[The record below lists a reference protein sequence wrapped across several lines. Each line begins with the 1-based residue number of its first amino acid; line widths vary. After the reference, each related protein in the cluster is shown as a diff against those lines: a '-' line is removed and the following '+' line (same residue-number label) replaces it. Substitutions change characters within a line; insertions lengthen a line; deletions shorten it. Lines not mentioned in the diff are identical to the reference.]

1 MLQKGD
7 PKFDSF
13 SLNSNTKKLIV
24 GAGPGNHSPKSKKEL
39 NSTVSKPDNSGFS
52 LSTQSSS
59 FLGTSK
65 PHKVKWSPIINPLHA
80 MLPIK
85 GATSSNCLLNLQF
98 VHALLNLSISFY
110 TLLPIT
116 TFNSLIL
123 FSYRKQHFHKIKTMV
138 SKPGGSYGHG
148 SFSPIKIFILV
159 FLISIFHKADSGCNN
174 SVTTPLVSLPPHEIF
189 SSLQTLP
196 LDGYFSIRDNGDAAK
211 DFGNIHHFPPLAV
224 LHPKTV
230 SDISRTLKHIF
241 EFGLGSELKVVA
253 RGHGHSLQGQA
264 QAQGGLVIN
273 MESLQGPEIRVHN
286 GEFPYVDVSGGEL
299 WINILHETLK
309 YGLAPKSW
317 TDYLHLTVGGTLSNA
332 GISGQAFRHGPQI
345 NNIFQLEVVTGKG
358 EVVTCSANRNADLF
372 YGVLGGLGQFGI
384 ITRARI
390 SLEPAPKLVKWIRV
404 LYSEFSIFTR
414 DQEYLISLKN
424 TFDYIEG
431 FVIKN
436 RTGILNNWRSSF
448 DPKDPLQAGQFNS
461 DGKTFYC
468 LEMAKYFNP
477 DEAEVMNQ
485 SVDQLLSEL
494 NYIPSTLFFS
504 QVSYVEFL
512 DRVHVSEKKLRA
524 KGLWEVPHP
533 WLNLLIPRRKIH
545 DFVEQV
551 FGNILKDTSNGPI
564 LIYPVNQT
572 RWNSKTSLVTPEEDV
587 FYLVA
592 FLSSAVPFSTG
603 SNSLEYIQTQNKRVL
618 EFCSHAQLRVKQ
630 YLPHYSTQ
638 EEWQAHFGSRWEA
651 FVERKKAYD
660 PLALLAPGHR
670 IFQKAMYSS
679 C

>member
-1 MLQKGD
+1 MLFHTL
-7 PKFDSF
+7 P
-13 SLNSNTKKLIV
+13 
-24 GAGPGNHSPKSKKEL
+24 SKTTL
-39 NSTVSKPDNSGFS
+39 
-52 LSTQSSS
+52 
-59 FLGTSK
+59 
-65 PHKVKWSPIINPLHA
+65 HPL
-80 MLPIK
+80 
-85 GATSSNCLLNLQF
+85 
-98 VHALLNLSISFY
+98 
-110 TLLPIT
+110 
-116 TFNSLIL
+116 TF
-123 FSYRKQHFHKIKTMV
+123 FSYTKQYFHILETMM
-138 SKPGGSYGHG
+138 SKPGSFFEHG
-148 SFSPIKIFILV
+148 SFSSIKILILV
-159 FLISIFHKADSGCNN
+159 LLYSILHKANSGCNN
-174 SVTTPLVSLPPHEIF
+174 SASNSLVPFPPHEIL

-196 LDGYFSIRDNGDAAK
+196 LDGHFSLRDNGNAAK

-230 SDISRTLKHIF
+230 ADISLTIKHVF
-241 EFGLGSELKVVA
+241 EMGFASDFKIAA

-264 QAQGGLVIN
+264 QAHGGLVIS
-273 MESLQGPEIRVHN
+273 MESLQGPEMKVHN

-309 YGLAPKSW
+309 HGLAPKSW

-332 GISGQAFRHGPQI
+332 GISGQAFKHGPQI
-345 NNIFQLEVVTGKG
+345 NNIFQLEVITGKG

-372 YGVLGGLGQFGI
+372 HGVLGGLGQFGI

-390 SLEPAPKLVKWIRV
+390 SLEPAPKRVKWIRV
-404 LYSEFSIFTR
+404 LYSDFSMFVR

-431 FVIKN
+431 FVIIN

-448 DPKDPLQAGQFNS
+448 DPKNPLQASQFNS

-477 DEAEVMNQ
+477 DEVEVMNQ
-485 SVDQLLSEL
+485 SVDHLLSQL
-494 NYIPSTLFFS
+494 SHIPSTLFQS
-504 QVSYVEFL
+504 EVSYVEFL

-533 WLNLLIPRRKIH
+533 WLNLLIPRSEIH
-545 DFVEQV
+545 HFAEQV
-551 FGNILKDTSNGPI
+551 FGNILKDTSNGPV

-592 FLSSAVPFSTG
+592 FLSSAVPNSTG
-603 SNSLEYIQTQNKRVL
+603 ADSLEYIVAQNKRIMD
-618 EFCSHAQLRVKQ
+618 FCSRAQVRVKQ
-630 YLPHYSTQ
+630 YLAHYSTE
-638 EEWQAHFGSRWEA
+638 EEWEAHFGSRWEA
-651 FVERKKAYD
+651 FVERKRAYD

-670 IFQKAMYSS
+670 IFQKAVSS
-679 C
+679 

>member
-1 MLQKGD
+1 MPCL
-7 PKFDSF
+7 PKQYST
-13 SLNSNTKKLIV
+13 L
-24 GAGPGNHSPKSKKEL
+24 SP
-39 NSTVSKPDNSGFS
+39 
-52 LSTQSSS
+52 S
-59 FLGTSK
+59 FLIQS
-65 PHKVKWSPIINPLHA
+65 NFF
-80 MLPIK
+80 IK
-85 GATSSNCLLNLQF
+85 
-98 VHALLNLSISFY
+98 IE
-110 TLLPIT
+110 
-116 TFNSLIL
+116 
-123 FSYRKQHFHKIKTMV
+123 TMV
-138 SKPGGSYGHG
+138 SKHGGFYEQG
-148 SFSPIKIFILV
+148 SFPSLKILIL
-159 FLISIFHKADSGCNN
+159 LLLNSILHKANSGCNN
-174 SVTTPLVSLPPHEIF
+174 NSFSNSLVPFPPHEIL

-196 LDGYFSIRDNGDAAK
+196 LDGHFSLSSNEDAAK

-230 SDISRTLKHIF
+230 SDISRTIKHVF
-241 EFGLGSELKVVA
+241 EMGFASELKVAA

-264 QAQGGLVIN
+264 QAHGGLVIN
-273 MESLQGPEIRVHN
+273 MESLQGPEIKVHI

-332 GISGQAFRHGPQI
+332 GISGQAFKHGPQI
-345 NNIFQLEVVTGKG
+345 NNIFQLEVITGKG
-358 EVVTCSANRNADLF
+358 EVVTCSGNRNADLF
-372 YGVLGGLGQFGI
+372 HGVLGGLGQFGI

-390 SLEPAPKLVKWIRV
+390 SLETAPKMVKWIRV
-404 LYSEFSIFTR
+404 LYSEFSTFTK
-414 DQEYLISLKN
+414 DQEHLISLKN

-431 FVIKN
+431 FVIINK
-436 RTGILNNWRSSF
+436 TGILNNWRSSF
-448 DPKDPLQAGQFNS
+448 DPKSPLQASQFNS
-461 DGKTFYC
+461 DGRTFYC

-477 DEAEVMNQ
+477 DEAELMNQ
-485 SVDQLLSEL
+485 SINHLLSKL
-494 NYIPSTLFFS
+494 SYIQPTLFRS
-504 QVSYVEFL
+504 EVSYVEFL

-533 WLNLLIPRRKIH
+533 WLNLLIPRSEIH
-545 DFVEQV
+545 DFAEGV

-592 FLSSAVPFSTG
+592 FLSSAVPNCTG
-603 SNSLEYIQTQNKRVL
+603 ANSLEHIVSQNKRII
-618 EFCSHAQLRVKQ
+618 EFYTSAQLKVKQ

-638 EEWQAHFGSRWEA
+638 EEWQAHFGSQWEV

-670 IFQKAMYSS
+670 IFQKAVSAS